1 LSINIFIINMLVV
14 VKINSQTDLVKGLP
28 TLVVLGSLKQG
39 PPALV
44 VLGSLKQAAS
54 ILGYN
59 LQANQ

>member
-1 LSINIFIINMLVV
+1 MLVV
-14 VKINSQTDLVKGLP
+14 ANINSQTDLVQGLP
-28 TLVVLGSLKQG
+28 ALVVLISFKQG